1 MKSLKTKVIKID
13 PHFPEFEKIAQCAKT
28 IRHGGLVIFPTET
41 VYGIAVDFNNEKAMA
56 RLREVKKRSDGK
68 PFSILIAQKGLI
80 SNYTPVNDPV
90 VYKLID
96 ECWPGPLTVIVPSRQ
111 KNEVGMDTVGIRMPQ
126 NNIALSLVQESQCT
140 VAAPSANFE
149 GNPAPSTCEEA
160 LKELDGLVDIAI
172 DGGKAAFGQSS
183 SIVDFCQSP
192 PKVTRTGAIT
202 QEDVDRIIK
211 KKIVLFV
218 CTGNSC
224 RSVMA
229 EYLLKDMLEKRGRDP
244 EEVQVLSAGTGVF
257 VRSSASA
264 ETISVLRKEG
274 IDAMDHQSQSIST
287 ILIKKS
293 DLILVMTRAH
303 RQQILERVPEVEK
316 RVYLLREFAS
326 LPVGHE
332 VDLDIPD
339 PIGKPPEAYE
349 ECLLTIKDAA
359 NKLIDLV

>member
-1 MKSLKTKVIKID
+1 MKTKVIKID
-13 PHFPEFEKIAQCAKT
+13 PQFPEFEKISQCAKT

-56 RLREVKKRSDGK
+56 RLREVKKRTSGK
-68 PFSILIAQKGLI
+68 PFSVLISQKGLI
-80 SNYTPVNDPV
+80 SNYTSINDPM

-111 KNEVGMDTVGIRMPQ
+111 KNEVGMETMGIRMPQ

-140 VAAPSANFE
+140 VAAPSANLE
-149 GNPAPSTCEEA
+149 GKPAPSTCEEA
-160 LKELDGLVDIAI
+160 LQDLDGLVDIAI

-192 PKVTRTGAIT
+192 PKVTRLGAIT
-202 QEDVDRIIK
+202 QEDVDRITK
-211 KKIVLFV
+211 RKIALFV

-229 EYLLKDMLEKRGRDP
+229 EYLLKDIQRKRGSNPDR
-244 EEVQVLSAGTGVF
+244 VQVLSAGTGVF

-264 ETISVLRKEG
+264 ETISVLRKDG
-274 IDAMDHQSQSIST
+274 IDAQDHQSQPIST

-316 RVYLLREFAS
+316 RVYLLKEFAS
-326 LPVGHE
+326 LPVEH
-332 VDLDIPD
+332 DMDMDIPD

-349 ECLLTIKDAA
+349 ECMITIKDAV
-359 NKLIDLV
+359 NKLADLV